1 MIKIKCQ
8 EKIAPEV
15 QCVRGAF
22 FTDRGRWLCSAYQ
35 QPRRGRGT
43 VTVETGEL
51 YVLICFK
58 LCKSDLLLQM

>member
-1 MIKIKCQ
+1 M
-8 EKIAPEV
+8 

-43 VTVETGEL
+43 VTVETGDW